1 MAKSNNGSVAPKER
15 INISYRPANTG
26 AKEKVELPFK
36 VMVLGEFSTQEDE
49 TPLSDRS
56 PININKENFDEVL
69 TTTGVSVNFTVPNRL
84 DENGEDIAV
93 NLSMTSMKNFEPDSI
108 LASVPEL
115 KKTID
120 ARNALKA
127 LKGPIG
133 NVPGLRKALKA
144 MLEDPD
150 SREKLKLELGL

>member
-1 MAKSNNGSVAPKER
+1 MAKSNSGSVAPKER

-36 VMVLGEFSTQEDE
+36 VMVLGEFSTEENE
-49 TPLSDRS
+49 TPLNERS
-56 PININKENFDEVL
+56 PVNINRANFDEVL
-69 TTTGVSVNFTVPNRL
+69 SSTGVSLNFSVPNKL
-84 DENGEDIAV
+84 NVEGEDIAV
-93 NLSMTSMKNFEPDSI
+93 DLKMDSIKDFEPDSI
-108 LASVPEL
+108 LAAVPEL

-133 NVPGLRKALKA
+133 NVPGLRKTLKA
-144 MLEDPD
+144 MLENPE
-150 SREKLKLELGL
+150 SREQLKKELGL